1 MLRLFR
7 IVLFCVFSIIC
18 GCKTNQIVNK
28 EREGR
33 WIFSDTINDVVY
45 KSRGKYKKGI
55 EQKTWRYFANNKRIK
70 KEKYK
75 NGVCYTK
82 NFFDNGR
89 LKSKGKTQMITLNHE
104 IHWFYFGDW
113 QFYDESGK
121 LTEVKKYE
129 KGKWINDS
137 L

>member
-1 MLRLFR
+1 MSRLFR
-7 IVLFCVFSIIC
+7 IVLFCVFLIIF

-33 WIFSDTINDVVY
+33 WIFIDTINDVVY
-45 KSRGKYKKGI
+45 KSRGKYKNGI
-55 EQKTWRYFANNKRIK
+55 EQKTWRYFVNKKRIK

-75 NGVCYTK
+75 NDICYTS
-82 NFFDNGR
+82 NFFDNGK
-89 LKSKGKTQMITLNHE
+89 LKSQGKTQMITLNNE

-121 LTEVKKYE
+121 LIEIKKYD
-129 KGKWINDS
+129 KGKWVNDS

>member
-1 MLRLFR
+1 MVRLFKIGLFF
-7 IVLFCVFSIIC
+7 IVSINC
-18 GCKTNQIVNK
+18 GCKTNLMVNK
-28 EREGR
+28 ERNGK
-33 WIFSDTINDVVY
+33 WIFSDTINDIVY
-45 KSRGKYKKGI
+45 KSKGKYKNGI

-75 NGVCYTK
+75 NEVCYTT

-89 LKSKGKTQMITLNHE
+89 LKSKGKTQMITVNQE

-121 LTEVKKYE
+121 LIEIKKYD

>member
-1 MLRLFR
+1 M
-7 IVLFCVFSIIC
+7 
-18 GCKTNQIVNK
+18 VNK
-28 EREGR
+28 ERNGK
-33 WIFSDTINDVVY
+33 WIFSDTINNIVY
-45 KSRGKYKKGI
+45 KSKGKYKNGI

-75 NGVCYTK
+75 NEVCFTTI
-82 NFFDNGR
+82 FFDNGR
-89 LKSKGKTQMITLNHE
+89 LKSKGKTQMISVNKE

-121 LTEVKKYE
+121 LIEVKKFV
-129 KGKWINDS
+129 KGEWVNEP